1 MFASPNIG
9 LPSSSLSSISS
20 QIWILDSRAF
30 YHMSSHY
37 KYFVSLLLSSFVSI
51 MTTDGTFMPLVGIGS
66 ISTFQLSISNVYYI
80 PNLTLNFVF
89 VSQLCNFGYQF
100 FVFLLPLV
108 ICRIYN
114 QRRLIRIGH
123 R

>member
-80 PNLTLNFVF
+80 PNLTLSLVST
-89 VSQLCNFGYQF
+89 SQLCDSHYSILFY
-100 FVFLLPLV
+100 LTSCL
-108 ICRIYN
+108 
-114 QRRLIRIGH
+114 
-123 R
+123 